1 MENTTSFSPAIVVT
15 VDMGRVLSDVCA
27 TSAHLFASGQTQ
39 YRLSADNERLI
50 AVKLREGFDD
60 LMRRIA
66 GYVTS
71 AAFGTETATITLRLP
86 QHLGRSH
93 IAAQT
98 GNPATAISLVAAA
111 VEQTLTQ
118 YALMCFHDP
127 RTGPARVEGT
137 YRAAWLQ
144 ARSRTLILLSSL

>member
-1 MENTTSFSPAIVVT
+1 MVT
-15 VDMGRVLSDVCA
+15 VDMGRVLSDICA
-27 TSAHLFASGQTQ
+27 TSAHLFAAGQTQ

-50 AVKLREGFDD
+50 AVKLHEGFDD

-66 GYVTS
+66 GYVVS
-71 AAFGTETATITLRLP
+71 ATFSTETATITLKLP
-86 QHLGRSH
+86 RHLGRSRM
-93 IAAQT
+93 AAQNGT
-98 GNPATAISLVAAA
+98 PETAASLVASA